1 MKIFIF
7 FQLITATGIVSAS
20 TFYIEKLDTV
30 TDILANMAGICALQD
45 FGVIFGFLFDAHL
58 QKFHPEIQNS
68 EDYLKFSKTQLQ
80 LDIAYWYTVIS
91 LTYALVS
98 GAIWTLYQKQV
109 CKDFD
114 NFYQVDY
121 VEFKNYKAKGIGRF
135 WQILVKDVNSI
146 LGNLY
151 VIFNFSLI
159 WLLKKCFKG
168 QYKCCDCC
176 VKGCHQCFKVLKRCI
191 LKCAD
196 CLTSI
201 ICCCATS
208 DRRKPQ
214 SQKTIEIEIENLET
228 KGGPDDKDTPGK
240 DLDKDVTI

>member
-68 EDYLKFSKTQLQ
+68 EDYLKFSKTKLQ

-98 GAIWTLYQKQV
+98 GAIWTLYQK
-109 CKDFD
+109 
-114 NFYQVDY
+114 
-121 VEFKNYKAKGIGRF
+121 
-135 WQILVKDVNSI
+135 
-146 LGNLY
+146 
-151 VIFNFSLI
+151 
-159 WLLKKCFKG
+159 
-168 QYKCCDCC
+168 
-176 VKGCHQCFKVLKRCI
+176 
-191 LKCAD
+191 
-196 CLTSI
+196 
-201 ICCCATS
+201 
-208 DRRKPQ
+208 
-214 SQKTIEIEIENLET
+214 
-228 KGGPDDKDTPGK
+228 
-240 DLDKDVTI
+240 